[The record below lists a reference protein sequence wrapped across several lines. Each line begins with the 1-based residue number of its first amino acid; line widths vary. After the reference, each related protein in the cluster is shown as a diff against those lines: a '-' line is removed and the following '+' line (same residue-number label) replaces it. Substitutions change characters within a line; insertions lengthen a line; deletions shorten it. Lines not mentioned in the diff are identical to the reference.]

1 MQSGTLK
8 FNIFLL
14 SFFLPPTLAAGSDTC
29 SSGDSCVAGLLEE
42 IVVTGTRTQKSILH
56 SPVSLSLLTSE
67 QIDRVN
73 ADNVADLLRNLP
85 GISISDSGQ
94 AGLKRI
100 RIRGEEA
107 RRMALLI
114 DGQEFTD
121 HREVGVPLLIDPG
134 MIERIEVVRGP
145 ASVLYGAKA
154 LGGVVNIITKRGGT
168 QPLQANLSTSFDTS
182 TNGFHNLA
190 SLYGDVND
198 FYYRISLSNSNQH
211 DRETPEGEIE
221 NTSYDSNSIAINLGR
236 SFAATGIASKL
247 LGDQSID
254 LVYENF
260 ESDSD
265 VFVEPRV
272 RFTPPFLDF
281 AIDSPQRD
289 REKLGV
295 FYQFSP
301 DNDYLVEGKVN
312 AFRQVSDRQFNTF
325 TSLFFG
331 FQQDSAIFT
340 TSKLTS
346 DGGVA
351 QLDWQLGMDH
361 YLITGIQYNRD
372 RVKQSRHREVQIN
385 QGAPTLED
393 VDDRSSMTTWAVF
406 LQDEWQLAENW
417 DLTAG
422 VRGYFVDGSL
432 DATTRSDLPTGDLK
446 DDHVIGS
453 VALLYSGFGN
463 TTLRATF
470 SQGYLYPSLLQ
481 LAMGAYA
488 GSRYVNPNLELN
500 PEMSDTFELGVRHQ
514 GSQWTLDAT
523 AFYTAAE
530 NYIDHLFCSTED
542 QCLGSRDKKY
552 KNISEAESY
561 GFELDLQYQPMDSNL
576 ASYANIGWYHRT
588 NDFENFRTSDSGIP
602 AIQGRVGFRWHRG
615 FAANEI
621 WTDVHVRFESGS
633 ELEEPGSSVIVRE
646 ENSGWGSL
654 DANIGFNFGKHYS
667 VTMNLVNL
675 MDKKF
680 STSTENLLAAGRS
693 VRIKLGIEL

>member
-1 MQSGTLK
+1 MQNITLRFK
-8 FNIFLL
+8 IFLL
-14 SFFLPPTLAAGSDTC
+14 LFILAPHLAAEPADCPSDE
-29 SSGDSCVAGLLEE
+29 SCAAGLLEE
-42 IVVTGTRTQKSILH
+42 IVVTGTRTRKSIMH
-56 SPVSLSLLTSE
+56 SPVSLSLLTSA
-67 QIDRVN
+67 QIDRIN
-73 ADNVADLLRNLP
+73 ADNVADLLRYLP

-121 HREVGVPLLIDPG
+121 HREVGVPMLIDPG

-154 LGGVVNIITKRGGT
+154 LGGVVNIITKRGGS

-182 TNGFHNLA
+182 TDGFHNLA
-190 SLYGDVND
+190 SLYGDVSD
-198 FYYRISLSNSNQH
+198 FYYRISVTTNRQH
-211 DRETPEGEIE
+211 DRESPEGEIE
-221 NTSYDSNSIAINLGR
+221 NTSYDSNSMAFNLGR
-236 SFAATGIASKL
+236 SFVTSGIASGF
-247 LGDQSID
+247 LGDQSIE

-260 ESDSD
+260 ESNAE
-265 VFVEPRV
+265 VFVEPEV

-281 AIDSPQRD
+281 AIDAPQRD

-295 FYQFSP
+295 FYQFEP
-301 DNDYLVEGKVN
+301 DNDYLIEGKINV
-312 AFRQVSDRQFNTF
+312 FRQVSDRQFNTF
-325 TSLFFG
+325 PSLFFG

-340 TSKLTS
+340 TSELTS

-351 QLDWQLGMDH
+351 QLDWRLGMDH
-361 YLITGIQYNRD
+361 HLITGIQYNRD
-372 RVKQSRHREVQIN
+372 RVEQSRHREVRIN
-385 QGAPTLED
+385 LGVPTIED
-393 VDDRSSMTTWAVF
+393 IDDRSSMTTWAVF

-417 DLTAG
+417 HLTAG
-422 VRGYFVDGSL
+422 VRGYFVDASL
-432 DATTRSDLPTGDLK
+432 DATTRSDLATGDLD

-453 VALLYSGFGN
+453 VALLYSGFDS
-463 TTLRATF
+463 TSLRATF

-500 PEMSDTFELGVRHQ
+500 PETSDTFELGIRHQ
-514 GSQWTLDAT
+514 GSQWTIEAT
-523 AFYTAAE
+523 AFYTQAE
-530 NYIDHLFCSTED
+530 NYIDHLFCTAAD
-542 QCLGSRDKKY
+542 QCLGRRDKKY

-561 GFELDLQYQPMDSNL
+561 GFELDLQYQSMDSNL
-576 ASYANIGWYHRT
+576 TPYAYIGWYQRSNH
-588 NDFENFRTSDSGIP
+588 FAAFRTSASGIP
-602 AIQGRVGFRWHRG
+602 DIQGRVGFRWQRG

-621 WTDVHVRFESGS
+621 WTDMHVRFESSS

-654 DANIGFNFGKHYS
+654 NANVGYNFGKHYS
-667 VTMNLVNL
+667 VTMNLINL
-675 MDKKF
+675 TDKKF
-680 STSTENLLAAGRS
+680 STATENLLAAGRS
-693 VRIKLGIEL
+693 VRIRLGIEL